1 MHWTHFE
8 DPASLFALA
17 PLPNGSCLA
26 ATEQGLWQFHP
37 QPSTGT
43 FRLKGRGDGSGGAW
57 KQTAPQ
63 FAQVPLTSVAAHGN
77 TWLIGSNGDIAVSRD
92 AGKTWAIATLPV
104 KAHVLALA
112 ASPAFDKDHIALAAT
127 AKDGVLRSA
136 DGGAT
141 WHAWNYGLLDL
152 GVNALALSPTFA
164 DDATC
169 FAATDHAVFMSTN
182 SGRAWTELPIGMD
195 NGPFTSLAV
204 VTTRRGASLQVG
216 TEGNGVWSSAE
227 PFEDW
232 QRAKGLRAD
241 EINFLLPG
249 LAATTSGV
257 YSADGAKWRKASD
270 EGDVVCMA
278 ALDDGALI
286 LGTAGNG
293 VWHGSGK

>member
-1 MHWTHFE
+1 MPWTHFE

-17 PLPNGSCLA
+17 PLPNGGCLA
-26 ATEQGLWQFHP
+26 ATEQGLWQFNP
-37 QPSTGT
+37 QTSN
-43 FRLKGRGDGSGGAW
+43 W
-57 KQTAPQ
+57 KQIAAQ

-77 TWLIGSNGDIAVSRD
+77 IWLIGSNGDIALSRD
-92 AGKTWAIATLPV
+92 AGKTWAIAALPV

-112 ASPAFDKDHIALAAT
+112 LSPAFDRDHIALAAT

-152 GVNALALSPTFA
+152 GVNAIALSPAFA

-182 SGRAWTELPIGMD
+182 SGRAWTELPVGMD
-195 NGPFTSLAV
+195 NGPFTSLAFRNRV
-204 VTTRRGASLQVG
+204 SELLVG
-216 TEGNGVWSSAE
+216 TEGNGLWSSAE

-232 QRAKGLRAD
+232 QRVKGLRAD
-241 EINFLLPG
+241 EVNYVLPG
-249 LAATTSGV
+249 IAATTGGV
-257 YSADGAKWRKASD
+257 YSLDDAKWRKVSA

-278 ALDDGALI
+278 ALDNGALI

-293 VWHGSGK
+293 VWLLRRG

>member
-17 PLPNGSCLA
+17 PLPNGGCLA

-37 QPSTGT
+37 Q
-43 FRLKGRGDGSGGAW
+43 LQKGSKAGGSW
-57 KQTAPQ
+57 KQIAPQ
-63 FAQVPLTSVAAHGN
+63 FAQVPLTAVAAYGN
-77 TWLIGSNGDIAVSRD
+77 TWLIGSNGDIALSRD

-104 KAHVLALA
+104 KAQVLALTT
-112 ASPAFDKDHIALAAT
+112 SPAFDKDHIALAAT

-152 GVNALALSPTFA
+152 GVNALALSPMFA

-169 FAATDHAVFMSTN
+169 FAATDHAVFMSAN

-195 NGPFTSLAV
+195 NGPFTSISV
-204 VTTRRGASLQVG
+204 VQTRRSPQRATSGASLQVG
-216 TEGNGVWSSAE
+216 TEGNGLWSSAE

-249 LAATTSGV
+249 FAATTTGV
-257 YSADGAKWRKASD
+257 YAAAGAKWSKLSA
-270 EGDVVCMA
+270 EADVVCMA
-278 ALDDGALI
+278 ACDDGTLV

-293 VWHGSGK
+293 IWQGK